1 MSTMAFLRATAQ
13 WRRVSGVFCGASASA
28 RRWSTGARILKSD
41 VPDIIFHFAVE
52 EYLMN
57 FAKIRAPLMYLWRPQ
72 PVVTIGRHQNP
83 WKECVLSRLEEDGV
97 ALVRRR
103 SGGGAVFQDA
113 GCSVFT
119 FIFPSS
125 DFHIDRNLDT
135 VLGALRRLGIE
146 AEKKG
151 RNDLTHEDKKIS
163 GSAFKHAPDRQVSLH
178 HGTIL
183 IDTDLTAL
191 QRYLT
196 PDKRKLQAKGI
207 ASVGARVMNL
217 RESFP
222 KLTHQQLC
230 DALIEEFRER
240 HGATEPLEEVTER
253 SELTRAEAFQELVAE
268 LSDKSW
274 RLGKTP
280 EFSHQFETRIDGVGV
295 FDVHLKVVQGVIED
309 ATIFTDA
316 LFPDVI
322 TQAMHA
328 LKGRD
333 YGRHSMRQALLELR
347 PQFLEEGPRKS
358 LDAMTEW
365 MISNVED

>member
-1 MSTMAFLRATAQ
+1 MAFFRPVNTAVRTMVHAAHTAHAG
-13 WRRVSGVFCGASASA
+13 RRNFAS
-28 RRWSTGARILKSD
+28 ARILKSE

-57 FAKIRAPLMYLWRPQ
+57 FAKITSPLMYLWRPQ

-83 WKECVLSRLEEDGV
+83 WKECVLSRLESDRV

-103 SGGGAVFQDA
+103 SGGGAVYQDA

-119 FIFPSS
+119 FIFPSN
-125 DFHIDRNLDT
+125 DFNIDRNLET
-135 VLGALRRLGIE
+135 VLGALQRLGID

-151 RNDLTHEDKKIS
+151 RNDLTYQDKKIS

-217 RESFP
+217 KESFP
-222 KLTHQQLC
+222 NLTHEHFC
-230 DALIEEFRER
+230 DALIEEFRDR
-240 HGATEPLEEVTER
+240 HKVTGALEDVNET
-253 SELTRAEAFQELVAE
+253 SELAQAQAFKDLMAE
-268 LSDKSW
+268 LGDKSW

-309 ATIFTDA
+309 ATIFSDA

-322 TQAMHA
+322 TEAMQV
-328 LKGRD
+328 LRGCE
-333 YGRHSMRQALLELR
+333 YGRGSMAAALHGLR
-347 PQFLEEGPRKS
+347 PQFVEEGPRKS

-365 MISNVED
+365 MVSSVDD